1 MLYISIYKSRYIFF
15 LTKREKEN
23 YETLGAF
30 YVHLIV
36 KLPSRG
42 QLKKKMKKVK
52 TWSLI
57 QIFIME

>member
-30 YVHLIV
+30 YVHLKV

-42 QLKKKMKKVK
+42 QLNKKEKKYK
-52 TWSLI
+52 HGHLYR
-57 QIFIME
+57 FFF